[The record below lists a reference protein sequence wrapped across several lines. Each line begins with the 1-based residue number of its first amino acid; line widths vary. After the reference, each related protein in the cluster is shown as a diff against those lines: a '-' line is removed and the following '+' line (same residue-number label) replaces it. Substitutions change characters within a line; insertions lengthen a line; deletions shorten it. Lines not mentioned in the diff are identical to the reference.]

1 MAMNAISKY
10 WTLVK
15 INIAG
20 GYKIEVISEAK
31 AFFASEFLNDNV
43 NAATKISDDQI
54 QRQLRE
60 WMKFPPPNQ
69 PEKSTLAARCLLC
82 FISHHIQQACRH
94 IEAQFGMLHGFTY
107 QDLLPFVLSDD
118 GRLKKPAREVNASN
132 SYQSIAQ
139 IILESFDPEQS
150 SLTTWTYRRVKHN
163 SELNS
168 FLLER
173 GVYLVSDWAI
183 LNDTRT
189 KQLERILS
197 KFYQLTPFEIQ
208 QSSQILDSYHT
219 IYRTARMQQHQGGS
233 KRKCQPPTSEQLQQ
247 IALMMT
253 SKTNKEFSSKMVVI
267 LLQQLANRL
276 RNYRVSVRGGAP
288 KTESLDISENS
299 YVVKNCI
306 ASPDLNSDSP
316 DETTDFLNLYREQL
330 LVCLDEAIAQVTAT
344 WIKQLQRQDAQKP
357 QQFLRAMQL
366 FHCQGKTMAEI
377 AIKVGLQA
385 QYQVTRLLKLKSF
398 RADIRYQLLEM
409 LRDRIFTAA
418 KSYISPEQ
426 LEKQD
431 KQIEEA
437 LDEQINAVIQE
448 AETEASMAKKYSVSS
463 LFSQK
468 LCGYLDKMI

>member
-31 AFFASEFLNDNV
+31 AFFASEFLNDN
-43 NAATKISDDQI
+43 AATNISDDQI

-60 WMKFPPPNQ
+60 WMKFPPPHQ

-82 FISHHIQQACRH
+82 FISHYIQQACRH
-94 IEAQFGMLHGFTY
+94 IEAQFGIVHGFTY

-163 SELNS
+163 YELNS

-197 KFYQLTPFEIQ
+197 KFYQLTPFEVQ
-208 QSSQILDSYHT
+208 QSSQILDSYHA
-219 IYRTARMQQHQGGS
+219 IYRTARMQQRQGGS
-233 KRKCQPPTSEQLQQ
+233 KRKCQPPSSEQLQQ
-247 IALMMT
+247 IALMMA
-253 SKTNKEFSSKMVVI
+253 SKTHKEFSAKMVII

-276 RNYRVSVRGGAP
+276 RNYRISVRGGSP

-306 ASPDLNSDSP
+306 ARPDLNSDSP
-316 DETTDFLNLYREQL
+316 DEIADFLNLYREQL
-330 LVCLDEAIAQVTAT
+330 LICLDEAIAQVTAT
-344 WIKQLQRQDAQKP
+344 WIKQLQHQDAQKP
-357 QQFLRAMQL
+357 QQFLIALQL

-398 RADIRYQLLEM
+398 RAEIRHQLLEM

-448 AETEASMAKKYSVSS
+448 AETEASMAKKHSVSS

>member
-1 MAMNAISKY
+1 MNAISQY

-31 AFFASEFLNDNV
+31 AFFASEFLNDN
-43 NAATKISDDQI
+43 AATKISEDQI

-60 WMKFPPPNQ
+60 WVKFPPPNQ
-69 PEKSTLAARCLLC
+69 PEKSTLAERCLLC

-94 IEAQFGMLHGFTY
+94 IEAQFGTVHGFTY

-118 GRLKKPAREVNASN
+118 GRLKKPGREVNAAN
-132 SYQSIAQ
+132 SYRSIAQ
-139 IILESFDPEQS
+139 IILESFNPEQS

-197 KFYQLTPFEIQ
+197 NFYQLTPFEIQ
-208 QSSQILDSYHT
+208 QSSQILDSYHA
-219 IYRTARMQQHQGGS
+219 IYRTARMQQCQAGS
-233 KRKCQPPTSEQLQQ
+233 KSKCQPPTSEQLQQ
-247 IALMMT
+247 IALMMA
-253 SKTNKEFSSKMVVI
+253 SKTNKQFSAKMVII

-276 RNYRVSVRGGAP
+276 RNYRVSVRGGSP
-288 KTESLDISENS
+288 KTESLDISENN
-299 YVVKNCI
+299 YVVKNSI
-306 ASPDLNSDSP
+306 DHPDLNSDLP

-330 LVCLDEAIAQVTAT
+330 LICLDEAIAQVIAT
-344 WIKQLQRQDAQKP
+344 WIKQLQRQESQKP
-357 QQFLRAMQL
+357 QQFLMALQL

-377 AIKVGLQA
+377 ASKVGLQA

-409 LRDRIFTAA
+409 LRDRIFTAV

-431 KQIEEA
+431 KQIAEA

-448 AETEASMAKKYSVSS
+448 AETEASMAKKHSVSS